1 MAAPRESVD
10 NPLRKTPSQT
20 RAMRTVDTLFEAATR
35 ILASEGEAGFTTN
48 RIAERAGFSIG
59 TLYQYFPSKEA
70 IVVALVRRH
79 RDRVLREL
87 DVMLERCVAGEYGA
101 EHALRLYLRH
111 IVDAFGRGQKAQRLL
126 ARLGWQLDAP
136 AAIVAAM
143 DDGAERI
150 RAALA
155 RLDDPELP
163 VPDDA
168 DAVHAHPRGDR
179 RGALGGGRGERDAG
193 RSALRGGAVPHGL
206 GPAASAGRRR
216 LTGFPPGLTVG
227 FAVSL
232 SGYKRVVPDT
242 HTPTTEIP

>member
-20 RAMRTVDTLFEAATR
+20 RALRTVDTLFEAATR

-87 DVMLERCVAGEYGA
+87 DVMLDRCVAGDYGV
-101 EHALRLYLRH
+101 EVALRMYLRH

-150 RAALA
+150 RSALA
-155 RLDDPELP
+155 RLDDPTLS
-163 VPDDA
+163 VPDEPTLYMLTR
-168 DAVHAHPRGDR
+168 AVIGAVRSAAVEESTMLDDPRFEE
-179 RGALGGGRGERDAG
+179 ALFRMVWGLMHRPAGGG
-193 RSALRGGAVPHGL
+193 
-206 GPAASAGRRR
+206 
-216 LTGFPPGLTVG
+216 
-227 FAVSL
+227 
-232 SGYKRVVPDT
+232 
-242 HTPTTEIP
+242 

>member
-87 DVMLERCVAGEYGA
+87 DVMLERAVAGEYGA
-101 EHALRLYLRH
+101 ETALRLYLRH

-143 DDGAERI
+143 DDGAQRI
-150 RAALA
+150 RAGIA

-163 VPDDA
+163 VPDEPTLYMLTR
-168 DAVHAHPRGDR
+168 AVIGAVRSAAVEESAMLDDPRFEE
-179 RGALGGGRGERDAG
+179 ALFRMVWGLVHRPAGGG
-193 RSALRGGAVPHGL
+193 
-206 GPAASAGRRR
+206 
-216 LTGFPPGLTVG
+216 
-227 FAVSL
+227 
-232 SGYKRVVPDT
+232 
-242 HTPTTEIP
+242 

>member
-1 MAAPRESVD
+1 MAPPREHVD

-20 RAMRTVDTLFEAATR
+20 RALRTVDTLFEAATR

-87 DVMLERCVAGEYGA
+87 DVMLDRCVRGEYGT

-111 IVDAFGRGQKAQRLL
+111 LIDGFGRGQKAQRLL

-150 RAALA
+150 RAALVRLNDPELQVPDEPTLYMVTRA
-155 RLDDPELP
+155 VVGAVRSAAVEESPMLDDPRFEE
-163 VPDDA
+163 
-168 DAVHAHPRGDR
+168 
-179 RGALGGGRGERDAG
+179 ALFRM
-193 RSALRGGAVPHGL
+193 VWGL
-206 GPAASAGRRR
+206 LHRPSAG
-216 LTGFPPGLTVG
+216 G
-227 FAVSL
+227 
-232 SGYKRVVPDT
+232 
-242 HTPTTEIP
+242 